1 MMGTPN
7 KGHLPMNYTCFKLAV
22 GSCLISAIFEQSQL
36 VFRKR
41 CHGDG
46 LYPVRGVQP
55 TPGERREEGEREEDG
70 ERERGRESEEEEERG
85 QEDK

>member
-46 LYPVRGVQP
+46 LYPVRRVQP
-55 TPGERREEGEREEDG
+55 TPGERREEEGERER